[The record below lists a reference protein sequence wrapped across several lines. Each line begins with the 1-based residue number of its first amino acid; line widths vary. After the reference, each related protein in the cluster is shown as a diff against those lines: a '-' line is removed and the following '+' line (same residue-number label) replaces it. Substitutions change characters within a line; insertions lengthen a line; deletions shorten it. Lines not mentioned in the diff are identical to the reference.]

1 MFWTNDYAGG
11 FQPDFSSMCTEVAL
25 RRGAFFGINVNGVVR
40 AGLHAG
46 FAADTSFRT
55 EVDDPVLALVHRSN
69 RTDRHARGILA
80 MITSG
85 HLKHAAGIRENAL
98 FHVLH
103 PGAVHRERHMVLGLA
118 RHGTRV
124 AADALPIVNDEPVSH
139 ADGGSVMKP
148 GYCSRGSELVC

>member
-55 EVDDPVLALVHRSN
+55 EVDDPVLALVHRGH
-69 RTDRHARGILA
+69 RTDRHARRIFA
-80 MITSG
+80 VITSS
-85 HLKHAAGIRENAL
+85 HLKHAPGIRKNTL
-98 FHVLH
+98 LYIFH
-103 PGAVHRERHMVLGLA
+103 PRAVYRERHMVLGLA
-118 RHGTRV
+118 RHGARV

-139 ADGGSVMKP
+139 ADGGSMNEA
-148 GYCSRGSELVC
+148 RLL